1 MKSSTWWIFGS
12 IGLMFLFLQVADALN
27 FSGIFIALGLWF
39 IWSGYRA
46 KPGKRYRT
54 ERKSTELKRK
64 NVKKKLLLDDEDEFV
79 GSVIL
84 KPEQAT
90 RRFDETDDL
99 ELQVLQRT
107 VEEGFAKLQ
116 SFDKIIPAIRDS
128 EVRSEMRIV
137 SREAHVLFEE
147 LFTAPR
153 EVKKVRDFFTFYL
166 DSLLSISEKFADLE
180 RRGAQ
185 VQLDTREQLQSNL
198 KLIAE
203 KLKQQQSLLLEG
215 DTVDLERELLTIEK
229 VLAQESEQRKQEES
243 YKHDPF

>member
-12 IGLMFLFLQVADALN
+12 IGLMFAFLQIADALN
-27 FSGIFIALGLWF
+27 FSGIFVALGLWF
-39 IWSGYRA
+39 IWSGYRS

-54 ERKSTELKRK
+54 ERKTTELKRQ
-64 NVKKKLLLDDEDEFV
+64 NVKKKLLLDDEEQFV

-107 VEEGFAKLQ
+107 VEEGFVKLQ
-116 SFDKIIPAIRDS
+116 AFDTIIPTIRDS
-128 EVRSEMRIV
+128 EIRAEMRVV
-137 SREAHVLFEE
+137 SREAHTLFEE
-147 LFTAPR
+147 LFQAPR

-185 VQLDTREQLQSNL
+185 VQFDTREQLQANL
-198 KLIAE
+198 KMIAE
-203 KLKQQQSLLLEG
+203 KLKQHQSLLLEG

>member
-1 MKSSTWWIFGS
+1 MKSSTWWIMGS
-12 IGLMFLFLQVADALN
+12 VGLMFVFLQIADTFN

-54 ERKSTELKRK
+54 DRKSTELKRK
-64 NVKKKLLLDDEDEFV
+64 SVKKKLLLDDEEEFV
-79 GSVIL
+79 GSIIL

-90 RRFDETDDL
+90 RRFEETDDL

-107 VEEGFAKLQ
+107 VEEGFVKLQ
-116 SFDKIIPAIRDS
+116 SFDKLIPSIRDS
-128 EVRSEMRIV
+128 EIRSEMRIV
-137 SREAHVLFEE
+137 SREAHILFQELFE
-147 LFTAPR
+147 APR

-185 VQLDTREQLQSNL
+185 VQVETREQLQSNL
-198 KLIAE
+198 KMIAE

-229 VLAQESEQRKQEES
+229 VLAQETEQRKQEES

>member
-12 IGLMFLFLQVADALN
+12 IGLMFVFLQIADTLN
-27 FSGIFIALGLWF
+27 FSGIFVALGLWF
-39 IWSGYRA
+39 IWSGYRS

-54 ERKSTELKRK
+54 ERKSTEIKRQ
-64 NVKKKLLLDDEDEFV
+64 NVKKKLLLDDDDQFV

-107 VEEGFAKLQ
+107 VEEGFVKLQ
-116 SFDKIIPAIRDS
+116 AFDGIIPSIRDS
-128 EVRSEMRIV
+128 EVRSDMRIV

-147 LFTAPR
+147 LFNAPR

-185 VQLDTREQLQSNL
+185 VQFDTREQLQANL
-198 KLIAE
+198 KMIAQ
-203 KLKQQQSLLLEG
+203 KLKQHQSLLLEG

>member
-1 MKSSTWWIFGS
+1 MKSSTWWVLGS
-12 IGLMFLFLQVADALN
+12 IGLMFVFLQVADALD

-90 RRFDETDDL
+90 RRFEETDDL

-107 VEEGFAKLQ
+107 VEEGFVKLQ
-116 SFDKIIPAIRDS
+116 SFDQLIPSIRDS

-147 LFTAPR
+147 LFISPR

-185 VQLDTREQLQSNL
+185 VQVDTREQLQSNL
-198 KLIAE
+198 KMIAQ